1 MGLLDRIK
9 KMAFGGD
16 LGETEPEVTSDP
28 SAVNAAPLLNDEEMA
43 FEISESY
50 LKFLDDFN
58 ENLYLS
64 DLLVYKNKKDLMKRD
79 RLYQDDIL
87 EDDKA
92 IELAAKGGFYDQL
105 KQKPY
110 YENLPIKE
118 DLLKW
123 LPDVKTL
130 SGLKININ
138 QGGAN
143 VQSGNIPLSDSLSIS
158 GDANIGKGGINS
170 GNVKITKRF

>member
-28 SAVNAAPLLNDEEMA
+28 SAVNDPFPPPPSPPA
-43 FEISESY
+43 ESY

-79 RLYQDDIL
+79 RLYQSDIL